1 MKVEIAFF
9 YAISTFID
17 WFLVKKMYLCNE
29 KNDNNSYCMKQYN
42 LGFYFRRKHLQSC

>member
-29 KNDNNSYCMKQYN
+29 KNDNNSYCMKQLEN
-42 LGFYFRRKHLQSC
+42 FVKTDPR